1 MTDTAVQEPSFQEQ
15 PFAGAFLPDEGADD
29 SALERTRA
37 ELARLDLL
45 GAAFDLDTHGYTVLD
60 PAQLGAGDLA
70 MRLREALL
78 DIAGQADGIRP
89 ELSGTGARQG
99 WTAIG
104 RGRFLHHVLF
114 RNRVFEEALMTP
126 RALAL
131 ITYLLGENCVLSSMN
146 AMLKTAGPDNLELH
160 TDQVG
165 TPAPFPAYS
174 QVANATW
181 ALTDY
186 SRADGS
192 ISFVPGSHR
201 WCRHPT
207 RAEAIDLSMAVP
219 VEAKAGSLIVW
230 HGNTWHGA
238 FARTTPG
245 LRVNLM
251 TYFCRW
257 YLLPQAIYRQT
268 VPDEILARNPER
280 FSVLMGRRN
289 PYSGA
294 CLDGPLPSMSLGQT
308 SQYA

>member
-1 MTDTAVQEPSFQEQ
+1 MTHATTAAQEDT
-15 PFAGAFLPDEGADD
+15 FAGAFLSEDGAGD
-29 SALERTRA
+29 SALERVRA
-37 ELARLDLL
+37 DIKGLNLQR
-45 GAAFDLDTHGYTVLD
+45 AAFDLDTQGYAVLS
-60 PAQLGAGDLA
+60 PGELGAGDLPA
-70 MRLREALL
+70 RLREALL
-78 DIAGQADGIRP
+78 DIAERADGVRP
-89 ELSGTGARQG
+89 DIAGGGGRQG
-99 WTAIG
+99 WTAVG
-104 RGRFLHHVLF
+104 RGHFLHHVLF

-126 RALAL
+126 KALAL
-131 ITYLLGENCVLSSMN
+131 ITYLLGESCVLSSMN

-165 TPAPFPAYS
+165 TPAPFPAYA

-186 SRADGS
+186 SKADGS
-192 ISFVPGSHR
+192 INFVPGSHR
-201 WCRHPT
+201 WARHPT
-207 RAEAIDLSMAVP
+207 RAEAMDLSQAVA
-219 VEAKAGSLIVW
+219 VEAEAGSLIVW

-268 VPDEILARNPER
+268 VPKEILARNPER
-280 FSVLMGRRN
+280 FSVLMGRRT

-294 CLDGPLPSMSLGQT
+294 DLDGALPSMSLGQT
-308 SQYA
+308 SQYS